1 MSGPFQIPVTAW
13 VECTVP
19 VQAVLSGFQ
28 DIGFRCA
35 QLVIIL
41 VSTPDSADSECTY
54 TVTYTCSSLST
65 CDLRTARTRP
75 RRPDDALRLPPPP
88 PPPLPAPTLMMMM
101 QHWQMQMQLHP
112 SLRQS
117 FCWLPTQVYI
127 RLLIRVVP
135 VRRSRSKVV
144 PCRLL
149 AVNHTPRAKSWLRR
163 NVAEEAIQYCT
174 VLYRVAG

>member
-28 DIGFRCA
+28 GIGFRCA

-88 PPPLPAPTLMMMM
+88 PPPLPAPTLMKMM
-101 QHWQMQMQLHP
+101 QDWQMRMQLH
-112 SLRQS
+112 LRQS

-127 RLLIRVVP
+127 SLLIRVVP

-149 AVNHTPRAKSWLRR
+149 AVNHTPRAKAGWEETWPRR
-163 NVAEEAIQYCT
+163 PYSST
-174 VLYRVAG
+174 VLFRVAG